1 MQTKTFLKLL
11 EGVEKT
17 EKAGSGDEDGSD
29 ERAVTAMSILSTIET
44 VLDMMEEEREIT
56 LQLEGIV
63 APLVAHVLKNRLIGN
78 DNSLLIFID
87 TVQPRFLA
95 FQFQT
100 TLDC

>member
-1 MQTKTFLKLL
+1 ML

-63 APLVAHVLKNRLIGN
+63 AH
-78 DNSLLIFID
+78 
-87 TVQPRFLA
+87 
-95 FQFQT
+95 
-100 TLDC
+100 